1 MLFLVAFLFLVRIAA
16 GAGRNATSSSQCSC
30 GFRDPQ
36 TGELYTESIIMYFNE
51 TTSVDQHVLRL
62 MDYSH
67 KNQKGWSTV
76 FRQGASPSNVR
87 FGNNGSLPWQDAVDG
102 TAPRLEMIL
111 GARRFDHLS
120 NGAELQSLRRDIMY
134 GSFRAEMRSP
144 SYLEQGSAMSMFL
157 QYNETQTAT
166 IDMCNMDMPMNARV
180 LQLINGEA
188 PSYSLAT
195 NYSLIEKGDPPK
207 IPAHSPYSF
216 MELRIDWTN
225 DTLDF
230 WINNNRTRRATKKE
244 RTLPSVPQTLYFS
257 HWSTGDQNYMQGPP
271 VNASVA
277 QMQWVRAFFNTSL
290 MTKADHRRY
299 DQRCDAITACSVDD
313 MTLRESTEYQSA
325 AVVKWKPPTTHQH
338 IRDVAGYIAA
348 AFSVFGVVS
357 IINALIRRGPWWRI
371 KKTLKALPGSKRHS
385 TQALR
390 KSLRESI
397 GADLANASY
406 PGPPPGHPYESMT
419 GPESGSETPAPGYTS
434 RPGYLSPYHD
444 TSGSQTPL
452 PAYESGRH
460 SPYQSMYAFLAPMRS
475 LRGGSGRSTPGHARS
490 ASAPQPHR
498 QASLG
503 VDVLPPPM
511 EHPIGYGP
519 DNPNL
524 EEETDEDTRMSIA
537 RNQAYLDL
545 SGTGRENGDEIR
557 PVSAA
562 RSASPLRTSSRSR
575 KSYDSRSSS
584 EREHKHRSFMD
595 LEDRSLEKK
604 VSFIN
609 NKRPIVAVPENPQDY
624 GAKAQMLDK
633 SNVPD
638 AMAGAATAIPA
649 KEQLPHGQAPQQRID
664 YLAGLVALCCIMV
677 TLRHFSLT
685 FWPYITTSQGYVM
698 HFRADLALSYVLGP
712 YVLTPLWI
720 GPFFVTSCRF
730 LAQRYL
736 KTGKLNDIA
745 NKMLLRAPRMLI
757 PVFVFMTLE
766 YFLISLGLTSR
777 LEWLPSVSYS
787 TWPYV
792 TPQPNFGV
800 FLNEAVEISYITP
813 NAAPEV
819 INHYCVGVLWTIPVQ
834 LQFSFVTLLATVLIK
849 DVKTP
854 WKRFSFYTF
863 TIICGWYGQSWSA
876 CHWLGLMLADLD
888 ITYDWKKWIY
898 ARWWRHYGIITMA
911 IVITLATPLA
921 LLFNS
926 AVLFWSF
933 MSWENAIHP
942 NPTTGRPIY
951 QSLPSIWWAYP
962 QYYEPN
968 LAILTFSLGLQ
979 LIVEL
984 STWTQKALSIK
995 IVTFFHPHIM
1005 TIYLMH
1011 GFVFW
1016 SVGAS
1021 VAVWLSGVSLPYWA
1035 ILIVTALFSYST
1047 ILFFTV
1053 IMTPLIEFATKGS
1066 TKNIWRWATEEPV
1079 PHRRTTAPFTKE
1091 LVLGRMQDEEEEK
1104 KANAQTQTA

>member
-67 KNQKGWSTV
+67 KNQKGWTTT
-76 FRQGASPSNVR
+76 FRQGASPANVR

-102 TAPRLEMIL
+102 TAPRLEMVL

-120 NGAELQSLRRDIMY
+120 NGAELQSLRRDILY

-144 SYLEQGSAMSMFL
+144 SYLERGSAMSMFL
-157 QYNETQTAT
+157 QYNDTQTAT
-166 IDMCNMDMPMNARV
+166 IDMCNMDMPTKARV
-180 LQLINGEA
+180 LQLINGES

-195 NYSLIEKGDPPK
+195 NYSLIEKGDPPR
-207 IPAHSPYSF
+207 IPALSPYSF
-216 MELRIDWTN
+216 MELRIDWTD

-257 HWSTGDQNYMQGPP
+257 HWSTGDQYYMQGPP

-277 QMQWVRAFFNTSL
+277 QLQWVRAFFNTSL
-290 MTKADHRRY
+290 MTKADHEKY
-299 DQRCDAITACSVDD
+299 DQRCEAITACSVDD

-325 AVVKWKPPTTHQH
+325 AVVKWKPSTPHQR

-348 AFSVFGVVS
+348 AFSVFGAVS

-371 KKTLKALPGSKRHS
+371 KKKLKALPGSKRHS

-397 GADLANASY
+397 GTDLANASY
-406 PGPPPGHPYESMT
+406 PGPPAGDLY
-419 GPESGSETPAPGYTS
+419 GSICQPVANIKSKSQVVRLKIVKRARAQAPQLY
-434 RPGYLSPYHD
+434 
-444 TSGSQTPL
+444 
-452 PAYESGRH
+452 
-460 SPYQSMYAFLAPMRS
+460 
-475 LRGGSGRSTPGHARS
+475 GSGRPLNR
-490 ASAPQPHR
+490 
-498 QASLG
+498 
-503 VDVLPPPM
+503 
-511 EHPIGYGP
+511 
-519 DNPNL
+519 
-524 EEETDEDTRMSIA
+524 EE
-537 RNQAYLDL
+537 
-545 SGTGRENGDEIR
+545 
-557 PVSAA
+557 
-562 RSASPLRTSSRSR
+562 
-575 KSYDSRSSS
+575 
-584 EREHKHRSFMD
+584 
-595 LEDRSLEKK
+595 
-604 VSFIN
+604 
-609 NKRPIVAVPENPQDY
+609 
-624 GAKAQMLDK
+624 
-633 SNVPD
+633 
-638 AMAGAATAIPA
+638 
-649 KEQLPHGQAPQQRID
+649 
-664 YLAGLVALCCIMV
+664 GLVALCCIMV

-685 FWPYITTSQGYVM
+685 FWPYVTTSGGYVM
-698 HFRADLALSYVLGP
+698 HFKADLVLSYILGP
-712 YVLTPLWI
+712 YILTPLWI

-757 PVFVFMTLE
+757 PVFIFMTLE

-834 LQFSFVTLLATVLIK
+834 LQFSFVTLLATVLVK

-898 ARWWRHYGIITMA
+898 ARWWRHYGIITIA
-911 IVITLATPLA
+911 VVITLATPLA

-926 AVLFWSF
+926 SVLFWSF

-951 QSLPSIWWAYP
+951 ESLPSIWWAYP

-1021 VAVWLSGVSLPYWA
+1021 VAVWLSGLSFPYWA
-1035 ILIVTALFSYST
+1035 TLIITALFSYAT
-1047 ILFFTV
+1047 ILFFAV

-1066 TKNIWRWATEEPV
+1066 VKNIWRWATEEPV
-1079 PHRRTTAPFTKE
+1079 PHRRTTAPFTKD
-1091 LVLGRMQDEEEEK
+1091 LVLGRMQDEGEEK
-1104 KANAQTQTA
+1104 KANAQVQTA